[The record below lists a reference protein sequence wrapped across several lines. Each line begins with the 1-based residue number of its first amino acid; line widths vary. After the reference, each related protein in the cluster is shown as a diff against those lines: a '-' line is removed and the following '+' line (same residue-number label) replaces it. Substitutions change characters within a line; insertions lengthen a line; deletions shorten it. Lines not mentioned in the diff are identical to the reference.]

1 MLLAAEAWRLRD
13 AARAAVAAGEFAL
26 GSELAARAQQVNHTG
41 AGEALRALSE
51 WLRGSADS
59 SRSAPQSYDELSSS

>member
-13 AARAAVAAGEFAL
+13 AARAALAAGEFAL
-26 GSELAARAQQVNHTG
+26 GSELAVRAQEAKRTG

-51 WLRGSADS
+51 WLGGSPDS
-59 SRSAPQSYDELSSS
+59 FRSAPQSYDELSSS